1 MARPAGRRWP
11 GGGGRR
17 RATEQGDRGEQD
29 PKPRPRRN
37 ATDGAAK
44 LATRQAIRRNG
55 EEGPQVRSLRT
66 GWRAWV
72 LGIGGRGSERNA
84 AVTRRNGACGPVWAA
99 PARERCA
106 ARAMTRR
113 GGGAGTPFRTMAG
126 AGVAMPRS
134 TLGCR
139 RLRRPRQTA
148 PPVASPERTEPW
160 SKPRRAARPRLR
172 GGRCAPAQCDRP
184 ARRGRRAAAPVAPRA
199 ASWGGRPP
207 GLAQAALIPDLSGAT
222 CRTAS

>member
-17 RATEQGDRGEQD
+17 RATEQGEGGGQD
-29 PKPRPRRN
+29 PEPRPCRN
-37 ATDGAAK
+37 VAGGAAK
-44 LATRQAIRRNG
+44 LATRQVIRRNG
-55 EEGPQVRSLRT
+55 EEGPRVGRC
-66 GWRAWV
+66 GRA
-72 LGIGGRGSERNA
+72 GAHGSSGLEAGVPKRNA
-84 AVTRRNGACGPVWAA
+84 AVVRRNGACGPAWAA

-126 AGVAMPRS
+126 AGVDTPRS

-148 PPVASPERTEPW
+148 PPVASPERTGPW
-160 SKPRRAARPRLR
+160 SKPRPAARPRRRRPGRQALR
-172 GGRCAPAQCDRP
+172 TP
-184 ARRGRRAAAPVAPRA
+184 
-199 ASWGGRPP
+199 
-207 GLAQAALIPDLSGAT
+207 L
-222 CRTAS
+222 